1 MGCVT
6 SFLILAHV
14 LSPLSEVLGVP
25 MRPCI
30 FLALCIASLNVFA
43 IDQSQYTPEQLFVI
57 GTELFKEE
65 RKEFNPKLGL
75 EFILESAK
83 FKYEHAPFGLCVSL
97 STTKEILDLKEAYS
111 WCYVAEKIGNKYS
124 KMAAERSKE
133 ILGKI
138 LLDDGVEAVTEAKE
152 LGKLKYSQ

>member
-1 MGCVT
+1 
-6 SFLILAHV
+6 
-14 LSPLSEVLGVP
+14 
-25 MRPCI
+25 MRTCI
-30 FLALCIASLNVFA
+30 FLALCIVSLNVFA
-43 IDQSQYTPEQLFVI
+43 IDKSQYTPEQLFVI

-124 KMAAERSKE
+124 KM
-133 ILGKI
+133 
-138 LLDDGVEAVTEAKE
+138 
-152 LGKLKYSQ
+152 

>member
-1 MGCVT
+1 
-6 SFLILAHV
+6 
-14 LSPLSEVLGVP
+14 

-43 IDQSQYTPEQLFVI
+43 IDKSQYTPEQLFVI

-124 KMAAERSKE
+124 KMAAERSKK